1 MYSIDYLYSYN
12 AINDEAIDPTDR
24 YLLSFMNDD
33 DHLVE
38 VEFEVITTLEGTQLI
53 KMSEGV
59 EWLTDNELHQAY
71 YLLDRWSINNLI

>member
-1 MYSIDYLYSYN
+1 MFSVDYLYSYN
-12 AINDEAIDPTDR
+12 AINGEAIDPTDR
-24 YLLSFMNDD
+24 YLLSFRNDD
-33 DHLVE
+33 DHLAE

>member
-1 MYSIDYLYSYN
+1 MFSIDYLYSYN

-24 YLLSFMNDD
+24 YLLSFINDD

-38 VEFEVITTLEGTQLI
+38 VEFEVITTPGGTQLI

-59 EWLTDNELHQAY
+59 EWLTDEELHQAY

>member
-1 MYSIDYLYSYN
+1 MFSIDYLYSYN

-24 YLLSFMNDD
+24 YLLSFENDD

-38 VEFEVITTLEGTQLI
+38 VEFEVTTTLEGTQLI
-53 KMSEGV
+53 KFSEGV
-59 EWLTDNELHQAY
+59 EWLTDEELHQAY